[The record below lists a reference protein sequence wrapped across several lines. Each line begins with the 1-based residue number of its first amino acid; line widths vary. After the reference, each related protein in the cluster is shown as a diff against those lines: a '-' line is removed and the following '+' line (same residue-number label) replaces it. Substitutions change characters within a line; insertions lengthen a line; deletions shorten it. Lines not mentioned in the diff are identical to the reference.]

1 MRRLIWAGLLALAAC
16 SPRPET
22 ATAPT
27 ALRDTKGWISSAVLF
42 DPQRFAGRWHVAE
55 SGVPGCAGAAQT
67 WAWDG
72 RGFALSGV
80 DCSGRRPAHLSG
92 RLDLTGPGGRM
103 TPQGAFGGDPV
114 WVLWVDQDYRTAVL
128 GTPSGRFGMVISRD
142 LPARGDLLV
151 AARRVLD
158 FNAYDVRRI
167 GR

>member
-1 MRRLIWAGLLALAAC
+1 MRHLIWAGVLALAAC
-16 SPRPET
+16 AAAPERP
-22 ATAPT
+22 AAPVV
-27 ALRDTKGWISSAVLF
+27 LRNPSGWISSAVLF

-55 SGVPGCAGAAQT
+55 SGVPGCAGARQD

-72 RGFALSGV
+72 RGYVLSGV
-80 DCSGRRPAHLSG
+80 DCSGGRPARLGG

-103 TPQGAFGGDPV
+103 TPQGAFGGAPV

-128 GTPSGRFGMVISRD
+128 GTPSGRFGMVITRD
-142 LPARGDLLV
+142 LPPRGDLMV

-158 FNAYDVRRI
+158 FNGYDIRRI